1 MKRLKQGVPTLMVAT
16 LLGNTE
22 QIVIKHYSAWI
33 ESRQKGL
40 DDAVEKAN
48 GYPHIIPV

>member
-1 MKRLKQGVPTLMVAT
+1 VELLKKGVPAGTVAM

-22 QIVIKHYSAWI
+22 QIVVKHYSAWI
-33 ESRQKGL
+33 ESRQKPL

-48 GYPHIIPV
+48 AENS